1 MADEEIEVNY
11 LRQLDWFNPTTMEA
25 PTVHIIGCGGINSFT
40 AFYLAQ
46 MGIKKLVL
54 WDYDEVEEH
63 NIPNQNFL
71 LEHIGMK
78 KTTALAKLIKDKVGI
93 EVKIKD
99 RFFSE
104 DSKITD
110 DNAIVIVGTDNI
122 SSRKIVYEHCKGNE
136 KVKMFLDGRL
146 GGLAF
151 NIFTINPHEEADQ
164 ELYEENLFEEGESD
178 GLPCTAKSIIFVG
191 AHIGALICQQV
202 FAIMTERPVT
212 KNACYDHLNN
222 LIDIDGKAIMYGTA

>member
-1 MADEEIEVNY
+1 MADEERAVNY
-11 LRQLDWFNPTTMEA
+11 LRQLDWFDPENTDT

-46 MGIKKLVL
+46 MGIQKMVL
-54 WDYDEVEEH
+54 WDFDAVEAH

-78 KTTALAKLIKDKVGI
+78 KTEALAKLIKDKVDI
-93 EVKIKD
+93 DVTIKD
-99 RFFSE
+99 RFFTQ
-104 DSKITD
+104 DSKFME
-110 DNAIVIVGTDNI
+110 DNVIVVIGTDNI
-122 SSRKIVYEHCKGNE
+122 TSRKEVYEYCKNNE
-136 KVKMFLDGRL
+136 KVVRMIDGRL

-151 NIFTINPHEEADQ
+151 NIFNVDPNNEDDQ
-164 ELYEENLFEEGESD
+164 KLYEENLFEEGESD

-191 AHIGALICQQV
+191 AHIGALMCQQV
-202 FAIMTERPVT
+202 FSVITERKVT

-222 LIDIDGKAIMYGTA
+222 AIDIDGKAIMYGC